1 MHAILAQMG
10 VGLVLVLLFVL
21 YVELVLVFQMGYV
34 YAQTIPMRTI
44 TFAMDATTVV
54 KHAFL
59 VNIIVV

>member
-1 MHAILAQMG
+1 MG